1 MTSKFSTQS
10 ILETIATHVKEGA
23 TLEDVQNNAF
33 YENAPIHDAEE
44 ATKEFD
50 GLLNGKL
57 GAIQRVRDFETAV
70 CGEVCTDLSNPVSL
84 ANMMIFINSQTI
96 MAKLAKKMGIGLD
109 YELTKQQAAQL
120 SNVDTMKKLLFNS
133 SKKDTS
139 KVAKIVANKVNNGV
153 IDGLGVDPVEAT
165 RATYFGKIQ
174 NWDDNHFFINE
185 VGNFESMNEYQFQ
198 KMLKNRAD
206 DIINQFKRE
215 NIYQYRSK

>member
-84 ANMMIFINSQTI
+84 ANMMIFISSQTI

-133 SKKDTS
+133 NKKDTP
-139 KVAKIVANKVNNGV
+139 KVAKIAANK
-153 IDGLGVDPVEAT
+153 IEAC
-165 RATYFGKIQ
+165 
-174 NWDDNHFFINE
+174 E
-185 VGNFESMNEYQFQ
+185 V
-198 KMLKNRAD
+198 K
-206 DIINQFKRE
+206 
-215 NIYQYRSK
+215 